1 MNFTIEQ
8 VSRILSRLNVSSF
21 TASSTQRL
29 LEKSK
34 VKRVPRPNNCF
45 NTAYNYVVDG
55 KGLEDFLVNE
65 LKLDSN
71 EVSMAIYGGRK
82 W

>member
-1 MNFTIEQ
+1 MNFTVEQ
-8 VSRILSRLNVSSF
+8 TSRILSRLNVNSF

-29 LEKSK
+29 LENNKL
-34 VKRVPRPNNCF
+34 KRVQRPNNCF

-55 KGLEDFLVNE
+55 KSLEDFLVNE